1 MAPALQK
8 RKVRDGGMF
17 PGTMH
22 FDCVHLVAYIFI
34 CVNLVSY
41 RPVMNTSLS
50 NRRKIGRLPIA
61 NISQSLTTSSVV
73 CSFFIVRLHPST
85 CVRASFNDGTMVLF
99 HGYGHCEMF
108 CGNFWRRRLPGICN
122 RKRERYFDSKGRQF
136 FQPGGSFV
144 HHQISSYRR
153 FLFGRYW
160 CRSKARKHIAI
171 PGPG

>member
-22 FDCVHLVAYIFI
+22 FDCVHLVAYMFI

-73 CSFFIVRLHPST
+73 CSFFIVRLHLGT

-99 HGYGHCEMF
+99 HGYSHYEMF
-108 CGNFWRRRLPGICN
+108 CGNF
-122 RKRERYFDSKGRQF
+122 
-136 FQPGGSFV
+136 
-144 HHQISSYRR
+144 
-153 FLFGRYW
+153 
-160 CRSKARKHIAI
+160 
-171 PGPG
+171 